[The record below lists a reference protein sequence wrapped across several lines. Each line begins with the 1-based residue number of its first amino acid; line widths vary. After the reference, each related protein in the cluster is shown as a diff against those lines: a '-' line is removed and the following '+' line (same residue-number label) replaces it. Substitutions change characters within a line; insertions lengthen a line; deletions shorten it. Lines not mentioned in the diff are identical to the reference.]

1 MPVAV
6 RSMLFYNDWPLGY
19 HNQEAER
26 KARAFATAGYNVTF
40 LAGAGV
46 RNPRASSAWKVAD
59 RLSRRLNRGK
69 AMQLRD
75 GSGALHEAALLV
87 APPRQVQAVRR
98 ANLRWVER
106 QLRAAVPGWPG
117 AVAWV
122 RSATP
127 ELVEALAQHP
137 PAVLVYEAV
146 DAHHEGSGMT
156 GIWRGIFERAERRLV
171 EQADV
176 VVVTN
181 APLAD
186 RFLSWG
192 ADVRH
197 VPHGVD
203 LFPWRARTP
212 GGAIV
217 LGFVGVLDGRLDI
230 PVLRHVAQAHPDWQ
244 IRLVGPVERGFDPA
258 AVHDLANVSVEPPV
272 PHDQVGEVLGRL
284 DLGLLA
290 YADLP
295 AYAGGFPLKLLE
307 LFAAGRT
314 AVVRSNATMDDV
326 ADLVY
331 FASTPEEFL
340 AQAERALVED
350 GIEAAHRRRA
360 AAEGR
365 SWKQTTDCLQAIVAE
380 VLEKHGLSGPRS
392 SERLC

>member
-1 MPVAV
+1 
-6 RSMLFYNDWPLGY
+6 MLFYNDWPLGY

-26 KARAFATAGYNVTF
+26 KARAFAVAGYDVTF

-46 RNPRASSAWKVAD
+46 RNPRASSAWKAVD
-59 RLSRRLNRGK
+59 RLSRRLGRGK
-69 AMQLRD
+69 AVQLGD
-75 GSGALHEAALLV
+75 GDGALRGAALLV
-87 APPRQVQAVRR
+87 APPRQVQAMRH
-98 ANLRWVER
+98 ANLHWVER
-106 QLRAAVPGWPG
+106 QLRAAVPGWPA

-127 ELVEALAQHP
+127 ELVEVFARKP
-137 PAVLVYEAV
+137 PAALVYEAV
-146 DAHHEGSGMT
+146 DAHHHGPGMT
-156 GIWRGIFERAERRLV
+156 GIWRDIFERGERRLV

-181 APLAD
+181 APLAE

-203 LFPWRARTP
+203 LFPWRPRPPSCPIT
-212 GGAIV
+212 
-217 LGFVGVLDGRLDI
+217 LGFVGVLDGRLDV
-230 PVLRHVAQAHPDWQ
+230 PVLRHVAQARPDWH
-244 IRLVGPVERGFDPA
+244 IRLVGPIERGFDPA
-258 AVHDLANVSVEPPV
+258 AVHDLPNVSVEPPV
-272 PHDQVGEVLGRL
+272 PHHRVGAVLDQL

-314 AVVRSNATMDDV
+314 AVVRPNATMDDV
-326 ADLVY
+326 ADLVF

-340 AQAERALVED
+340 AQAERALADED
-350 GIEAAHRRRA
+350 IATAHRRRA
-360 AAEGR
+360 VAEGR
-365 SWKQTTDCLQAIVAE
+365 SWTRTTDCLRAILAE
-380 VLEKHGLSGPRS
+380 VLEKRGLAGPGSG
-392 SERLC
+392 ERLC

>member
-1 MPVAV
+1 
-6 RSMLFYNDWPLGY
+6 MLFYNDWPLGY

-26 KARAFATAGYNVTF
+26 KARAFAAAGYDVTF

-46 RNPRASSAWKVAD
+46 RNPRASSAWKVVD
-59 RLSRRLNRGK
+59 RLSRRLGHGK
-69 AMQLRD
+69 AVRLD
-75 GSGALHEAALLV
+75 GGDGALRGAALLV

-98 ANLRWVER
+98 VNLRWVER
-106 QLRAAVPGWPG
+106 QLLAAVPGWPA

-127 ELVEALAQHP
+127 ELVEVFARQP
-137 PAVLVYEAV
+137 PAALVYEAV
-146 DAHHEGSGMT
+146 DAHHQGPGMT
-156 GIWRGIFERAERRLV
+156 GRWRGIFERGERRLV
-171 EQADV
+171 DQADV

-203 LFPWRARTP
+203 LFPWRPRTP
-212 GGAIV
+212 GRSVV
-217 LGFVGVLDGRLDI
+217 LGFVGVLDGRLDV
-230 PVLRHVAQAHPDWQ
+230 PVLRHVAQARPDWHV
-244 IRLVGPVERGFDPA
+244 RLVGPTERGFDPA
-258 AVHDLANVSVEPPV
+258 AFHDLPNVSVEPPV
-272 PHDQVGEVLGRL
+272 PHHQVGEVLGQI

-314 AVVRSNATMDDV
+314 AVVRPNATMDDI
-326 ADLVY
+326 ADLVF
-331 FASTPEEFL
+331 FASTPAEFL
-340 AQAERALVED
+340 AQAERALAED
-350 GIEAAHRRRA
+350 GLEAAHQRRA

-365 SWKQTTDCLQAIVAE
+365 SWTRTTDCLQAILAE
-380 VLEKHGLSGPRS
+380 VLEKRGLAGPRS
-392 SERLC
+392 SQRLC